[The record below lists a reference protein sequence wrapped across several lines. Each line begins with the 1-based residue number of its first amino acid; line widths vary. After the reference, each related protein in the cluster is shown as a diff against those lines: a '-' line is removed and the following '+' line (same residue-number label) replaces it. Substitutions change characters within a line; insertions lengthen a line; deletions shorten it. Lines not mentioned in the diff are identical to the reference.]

1 MKILHVIPVSANS
14 EELRFHG
21 STKDIRCRTEFFKTL
36 GFTVNEI
43 AVARQAN
50 KIIKQF
56 NEVDLREY
64 RFIVFDLPGSYPDAL
79 RYIKKASP
87 NTLVIF
93 RAHNPEFFHRIDWMF
108 AEKTVRGKLRG
119 LRRAVV
125 GLYRD
130 IRTVYYADYVLP
142 ISDWDANYYWQWLGR
157 PKKIVTVPYFLPTK
171 YLSDAAEE
179 TKKEKLCVCFTAI
192 LLTPLMVDAI
202 KNFTDLVEALG
213 DRCGDWT
220 FGVIGSTTDAN
231 IRHSRVHVMGVL
243 DSPFEVIHRARA
255 VAILSD
261 YGRGFKTKIMEAI
274 HARAYVLV
282 TPSLLKRLPR
292 EVLPYCISVRKNSAE
307 DFQRALVRSMEPYS
321 SGDPNSA
328 FRARAF
334 EAMSGIFAR
343 PSVRTTSV
351 PD

>member
-21 STKDIRCRTEFFKTL
+21 STKDLRCRTEIFKTL
-36 GFTVNEI
+36 GFTVKEI

-50 KIIKQF
+50 KIIKQLK
-56 NEVDLREY
+56 EMDLQEY
-64 RFIVFDLPGSYPDAL
+64 RYVVIDLPGSYPDAL

-87 NTLVIF
+87 SSLVIF
-93 RAHNPEFFHRIDWMF
+93 RAHNSEFFHRIDWMF
-108 AEKTVRGKLRG
+108 AEKTVRGKLLG

-125 GLYRD
+125 GLFHD

-157 PKKIVTVPYFLPTK
+157 PKKIVTVPYFLPTE
-171 YLSDAAEE
+171 YLSNAAEE
-179 TKKEKLCVCFTAI
+179 TKKEKFCVCFTAI

-213 DRCGDWT
+213 DRCGDWRFAVT
-220 FGVIGSTTDAN
+220 GSTTDAN
-231 IRHSRVHVMGVL
+231 IRHSRIHAMGVL
-243 DSPFEVIHRARA
+243 DSPLEVIHRARA

-292 EVLPYCISVRKNSAE
+292 EVLPYCISVRKKSEE
-307 DFQRALVRSMEPYS
+307 DFQRALDRCIEPYPG
-321 SGDPNSA
+321 GDPNSA

-343 PSVRTTSV
+343 PSVQAAQKA
-351 PD
+351 

>member
-1 MKILHVIPVSANS
+1 MKILHVIPVSANK

-21 STKDIRCRTEFFKTL
+21 STKDIRCRTEFFKTQ

-43 AVARQAN
+43 AVRRQAGHIFMQLR
-50 KIIKQF
+50 KM
-56 NEVDLREY
+56 DLREY

-87 NTLVIF
+87 NALVIF

-125 GLYRD
+125 GLYSD

-142 ISDWDANYYWQWLGR
+142 ISDWDTNHYWKWLGG
-157 PKKIVTVPYFLPTK
+157 PKKIVTVPYFLPME
-171 YLSDAAEE
+171 YLSDTAEE
-179 TKKEKLCVCFTAI
+179 TKKDKLCVCFTAI
-192 LLTPLMVDAI
+192 NLTPIMVDAI
-202 KNFTDLVEALG
+202 NNFTGLVEAIG
-213 DRCGDWT
+213 DRCGDWR
-220 FGVIGSTTDAN
+220 FSIVGSTIDVN
-231 IRHSRVHVMGVL
+231 SRYSRIHAMGVL
-243 DSPFEVIHRARA
+243 DSPFEIIHRAHA
-255 VAILSD
+255 VAILTD

-274 HARAYVLV
+274 HARAFVLV
-282 TPSLLKRLPR
+282 TPALIKRLPR

-307 DFQRALVRSMEPYS
+307 DFQRALDRSTEPYPN
-321 SGDPNSA
+321 GDPNSA
-328 FRARAF
+328 LRARTF

-343 PSVRTTSV
+343 PSVRTT
-351 PD
+351 

>member
-64 RFIVFDLPGSYPDAL
+64 RFTVFDLPGSYPDAL

-87 NTLVIF
+87 NALVIF

-130 IRTVYYADYVLP
+130 IRTVYYADYLLP

-307 DFQRALVRSMEPYS
+307 DSQRALVRSMEPYS